1 MKPTKTLFATLLTWL
16 LLAPMQVAVALDL
29 NWNEVYAAE
38 GVTVY
43 RAEAEN
49 TKFFAF
55 KGETVYDAEIGK
67 VLHVLLDNEHRVEW
81 VGRLYFNEVL
91 ESESPYDYVLYQAF
105 ELPAMFANR
114 DYVYHGT
121 VTEDDAGVLT
131 LQMNSI
137 EHDKAPETVGVRANL
152 INSRYLL
159 TPLEDGKTR
168 IEVEILT
175 DPKGWM
181 PAWLVNI
188 IQKSWPV
195 DTLNGIRSQFDKDY
209 AAVMLTP
216 RQAAAEAAAAEAA
229 AKAEAEA
236 AAAEEAA
243 EAGEGDDAEGEADAE
258 GDDAEADDAEAD
270 DAEADDAEAP
280 ADTEE

>member
-209 AAVMLTP
+209 TGVMLTP
-216 RQAAAEAAAAEAA
+216 RQYAAEAAAAEAA

-243 EAGEGDDAEGEADAE
+243 EAGEGEAGEGEAGEGEAD
-258 GDDAEADDAEAD
+258 DAG
-270 DAEADDAEAP
+270 ADDAEAP
-280 ADTEE
+280 ADEAEAPADSEE